1 LLGKISLILQ
11 ELQSMKIKQAPKKPE
26 DAEEGSAILEFLILA
41 IPLFVPLI
49 IYLTS
54 LNQSAQIEYEARNF
68 ARALARAYVTSPSQ
82 ELTAPRIQAVTSAFA
97 ANSFILNKIDSPP
110 KVQISC
116 SANPCLTPDGKI
128 EVTVILSSSSSKK
141 VASAKA
147 TQTVDAWRDS

>member
-1 LLGKISLILQ
+1 MRIKESPEKLEATESLKDT
-11 ELQSMKIKQAPKKPE
+11 ES
-26 DAEEGSAILEFLILA
+26 GSAILEFVILA

-54 LNQSAQIEYEARNF
+54 LNQSVQIEYEARNF

-82 ELTAPRIQAVTSAFA
+82 ELTAPRIQAVTDAFA
-97 ANSFILNKIDSPP
+97 ANSFILNRIDLPP
-110 KVQISC
+110 TVQISC

-128 EVTVILSSSSSKK
+128 EVTVILSSSSSNK

>member
-1 LLGKISLILQ
+1 MRIKENPEKLEAKESLKDT
-11 ELQSMKIKQAPKKPE
+11 ES
-26 DAEEGSAILEFLILA
+26 GSAILEFVILA

-54 LNQSAQIEYEARNF
+54 LNQSVQIEYEARNF

-82 ELTAPRIQAVTSAFA
+82 ELTAPRIQAVTDAFA
-97 ANSFILNKIDSPP
+97 ANSFILNRIDLPP
-110 KVQISC
+110 TVQISC

-128 EVTVILSSSSSKK
+128 EVTVILSSSSSNK